1 MREYAN
7 IGRKIFI
14 LVCSGF
20 RRRKSSL
27 VDEKFIM
34 RRIFGNAKSMTRDT
48 PRPRDVMPE
57 IWKVTTR
64 PASLLRK
71 IGGLSLRDITVMEI
85 GGIMQ
90 GCHAWTLR
98 E

>member
-1 MREYAN
+1 M
-7 IGRKIFI
+7 
-14 LVCSGF
+14 
-20 RRRKSSL
+20 
-27 VDEKFIM
+27 DEKFIM
-34 RRIFGNAKSMTRDT
+34 RRIFGNAKSMTHDT
-48 PRPRDVMPE
+48 PRPRDVVPE
-57 IWKVTTR
+57 IWKATTR

-98 E
+98 ERGKGCAREIGRAETNPL